1 VKEYSFKGFG
11 YRLIPSRFPS
21 VEVYRGLVA
30 NDRFDAL
37 YESEARTNPRLL
49 SKEQLLASYGGEGAP
64 RLQNWNHAPFRY
76 INPEGSR
83 FFPSTL
89 PALDLAS
96 DPQTALAR
104 AVRRREI
111 FLGRTGEPPIGIDMR
126 MLKTPVAGTFADLT
140 GLPIGISDADCR
152 AEGEKV
158 PSALAGAAF
167 HAPERPKALCLAVTD
182 NGCLG
187 ATIQTAHYRFEW
199 DGQRIAKL
207 YAFTEAGEE
216 WEPSILCGGDQ
227 VIAA

>member
-1 VKEYSFKGFG
+1 MREYLFKGFG

-37 YESEARTNPRLL
+37 YEAEARTNPRLL
-49 SKEQLLASYGGEGAP
+49 SKEQLLVSFGGEGSP

-89 PALDLAS
+89 PALELAS

-111 FLGRTGEPPIGIDMR
+111 FLGRTE
-126 MLKTPVAGTFADLT
+126 LL
-140 GLPIGISDADCR
+140 
-152 AEGEKV
+152 
-158 PSALAGAAF
+158 
-167 HAPERPKALCLAVTD
+167 H
-182 NGCLG
+182 
-187 ATIQTAHYRFEW
+187 
-199 DGQRIAKL
+199 
-207 YAFTEAGEE
+207 
-216 WEPSILCGGDQ
+216 
-227 VIAA
+227 

>member
-1 VKEYSFKGFG
+1 MKEYPFNGFG

-30 NDRFDAL
+30 NDRFEAL

-49 SKEQLLASYGGEGAP
+49 SKEQLLASFGGEGSP

-89 PALDLAS
+89 PALELAS

-111 FLGRTGEPPIGIDMR
+111 FLGRTNEPPIGIDMR
-126 MLKTPVAGTFADLT
+126 MLKTPVSGTFADLT
-140 GLPIGISDADCR
+140 GLPIGISDDDCR
-152 AEGEKV
+152 EEGERI
-158 PSALAGAAF
+158 PSGLAGVAF
-167 HAPERPKALCLAVTD
+167 LAPERPLGLCLSVTD

-187 ATIQTAHYRFEW
+187 TSMQTAHYRFEW
-199 DGQRIAKL
+199 DGRRISRI
-207 YAFTEAGEE
+207 YAFTEKGEE
-216 WEPSILCGGDQ
+216 WDPSILFGEDQ
-227 VIAA
+227 IIAA